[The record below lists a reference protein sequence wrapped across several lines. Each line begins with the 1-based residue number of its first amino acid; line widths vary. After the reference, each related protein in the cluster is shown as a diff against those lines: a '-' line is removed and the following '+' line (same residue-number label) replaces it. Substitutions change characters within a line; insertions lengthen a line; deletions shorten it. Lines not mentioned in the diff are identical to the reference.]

1 MDVVVTGVGIIC
13 ALGTSP
19 DEVVASFRAHA
30 SGIGPAQHLP
40 TRHRNDFVFGEV
52 PLSNATLAA
61 QQGLPARLSRTIL
74 LSHHAARQA
83 YASVPPALREEQ
95 RIGFISATSVGGMD
109 KTESFFEDYVQASTA
124 GDLRQV
130 INHDC
135 GKSTDFVAEKLG
147 IQDFVTTIS
156 TACSS
161 SANAIMLGARMIAS
175 GQLDVVVA
183 GGADPLTRFTFN
195 GFHTLMIVDPQQS
208 RPLDAS
214 REGLNLGEGAAYV
227 VLMRTDLAAASGA
240 DVFCRLAGFGNAND
254 AHHQTALSDNGEGPY
269 LAMTQALA
277 TAGLQPADIGYVNL
291 HGTGTENNDLAEGTA
306 IRRIFGEA
314 VPKVSSTKSFTGHTL
329 AASGAIEAV
338 FSALAVRDGLVFP
351 NFSFATPVAG
361 PALRPVP
368 QLHIDTSVRHVLS
381 NSFGFGGNCSSLLF
395 SRA

>member
-1 MDVVVTGVGIIC
+1 MSVVLTGVGIIC

-30 SGIGPAQHLP
+30 SGIGPVQHLP
-40 TRHRNDFVFGEV
+40 TRHRDDYVFGEV
-52 PLSNATLAA
+52 PLSNAALAT

-74 LSHHAARQA
+74 LSHHAAREA
-83 YASVPPALREEQ
+83 YASVPAGLRLEQ
-95 RIGFISATSVGGMD
+95 RVGFISATSVGGMD
-109 KTESFFEDYVQASTA
+109 KTESFFKDYVQASTA

-147 IQDFVTTIS
+147 IHDFVTTIS

-161 SANAIMLGARMIAS
+161 SANAIMLGARMIES
-175 GQLDVVVA
+175 GQLDIVVA
-183 GGADPLTRFTFN
+183 GGSDPLTRFTFN
-195 GFHTLMIVDPQQS
+195 GFNTLMIVDRQQS

-227 VLMRTDLAAASGA
+227 VLMRADLAAASGA
-240 DVFCRLAGFGNAND
+240 EVFCRLSGFGNAND
-254 AHHQTALSDNGEGPY
+254 AHHQTALSDEGEGPY
-269 LAMTQALA
+269 LAMMQALA
-277 TAGLQPADIGYVNL
+277 AANLQPADIGYVNL

-306 IRRIFGEA
+306 IRRIFGGA
-314 VPKVSSTKSFTGHTL
+314 PPKLSSTKSFTGHTL

-338 FSALAVRDGLVFP
+338 LSALTVRDGVVFP
-351 NFSFATPVAG
+351 NFSFATPVEG
-361 PALRPVP
+361 PALQPVR
-368 QLHIDTSVRHVLS
+368 QLHVDTNVRHVLS

>member
-1 MDVVVTGVGIIC
+1 MGVAVTGVGIIC
-13 ALGTSP
+13 ALGTNQ

-40 TRHRNDFVFGEV
+40 TRHRADFVFGEV
-52 PLSNATLAA
+52 PLSNAELAA
-61 QQGLPARLSRTIL
+61 QQGLSARLSRTIL
-74 LSHHAARQA
+74 LSHHAAREA
-83 YASVPPALREEQ
+83 YATVPVALRAEQ
-95 RIGFISATSVGGMD
+95 RVGFISATSVGGMD
-109 KTESFFEDYVQASTA
+109 KTESCFEDYVQSSTA

-135 GKSTDFVAEKLG
+135 GKSTDFVAEQLG
-147 IQDFVTTIS
+147 IHDFVTTIS

-161 SANAIMLGARMIAS
+161 SANAIMLGARMIES
-175 GQLDVVVA
+175 GQLDIVVA

-195 GFHTLMIVDPQQS
+195 GFNTLMIVDSQQT

-214 REGLNLGEGAAYV
+214 RAGLNLGEGAAYV
-227 VLMRTDLAAASGA
+227 VLMRADLAAASGA
-240 DVFCRLAGFGNAND
+240 AVYCQLSGFGNSND
-254 AHHQTALSDNGEGPY
+254 AHHQTALSEAGEGPY

-277 TAGLQPADIGYVNL
+277 AAGLQPSDIGYVNL

-306 IRRIFGEA
+306 IRRIFSDA
-314 VPKVSSTKSFTGHTL
+314 VPKLSSTKSFTGHTL

-338 FSALAVRDGLVFP
+338 FSALAVRDGLLFP
-351 NFSFATPVAG
+351 NFSFSTPIEG
-361 PALRPVP
+361 PALRPV
-368 QLHIDTSVRHVLS
+368 QRLHVDARVQHVLS